1 MVQGRMYIDKM
12 EIVFLVPAKNKTV
25 RHNLSASDIARV
37 QFDKSVTKTLG
48 FIKSED
54 ETITVVSG
62 KVGAPMIYKKS
73 KNKKH
78 FDEYKRGLEEFARRN
93 NVTFIDNTKGLV

>member
-25 RHNLSASDIARV
+25 RHNLAASDITRI
-37 QFDKSVTKTLG
+37 QFDKSVTNILG
-48 FIKSED
+48 FIKREE

-62 KVGAPMIYKKS
+62 KVGAPMVYKRS
-73 KNKKH
+73 QNKKH
-78 FDEYKRGLEEFARRN
+78 FDEYRRGLEEFARRN
-93 NVTFIDNTKGLV
+93 NVTFMDNTKDLV